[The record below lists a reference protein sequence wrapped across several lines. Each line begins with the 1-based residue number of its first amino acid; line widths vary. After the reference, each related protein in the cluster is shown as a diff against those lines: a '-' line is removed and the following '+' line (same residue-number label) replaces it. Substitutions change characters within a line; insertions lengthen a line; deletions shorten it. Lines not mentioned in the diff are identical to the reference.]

1 MTSDHPLL
9 VTRDEAL
16 LDDLLRLAAAAGAVL
31 DVAHDSGA
39 ARTGWATAP
48 VVLVG
53 ADAVA
58 SLAATSPLRRERVHV
73 VGHGPA
79 PDDLYRAALAVGADT
94 VAELPAAETW
104 LVETLTDVVDGT
116 SGRAVTLAVVGG
128 SGGAGATTFA
138 AALARTAASA
148 SRPATLV
155 DADPLGGGIERVIG
169 LDAPDGVG
177 WGSLRGSTGRF
188 GSRSLRA
195 ALPQVDGL
203 AVLGWGASP
212 RGGLDPGVVREVVSA
227 LQRGNE
233 TVVLDVPRYPD
244 AATGEVLTRCDH
256 VLVVT
261 TLTLPGVAASG
272 LAAAAVAPYARQVH
286 LVARRGPAALDP
298 DDVARTLGL
307 PLVAVMAG
315 QRRLAEA
322 VDLGLGPVHARRG
335 PLARAARTTLA
346 ALVAAPVPVG

>member
-79 PDDLYRAALAVGADT
+79 PDDLFRAALAVGADT

-128 SGGAGATTFA
+128 SGGAGP
-138 AALARTAASA
+138 R
-148 SRPATLV
+148 R
-155 DADPLGGGIERVIG
+155 
-169 LDAPDGVG
+169 
-177 WGSLRGSTGRF
+177 
-188 GSRSLRA
+188 
-195 ALPQVDGL
+195 
-203 AVLGWGASP
+203 SP
-212 RGGLDPGVVREVVSA
+212 RPWPGPPPPPPARPPWWTPTRSA
-227 LQRGNE
+227 VGS
-233 TVVLDVPRYPD
+233 
-244 AATGEVLTRCDH
+244 
-256 VLVVT
+256 
-261 TLTLPGVAASG
+261 SG
-272 LAAAAVAPYARQVH
+272 
-286 LVARRGPAALDP
+286 
-298 DDVARTLGL
+298 
-307 PLVAVMAG
+307 
-315 QRRLAEA
+315 
-322 VDLGLGPVHARRG
+322 
-335 PLARAARTTLA
+335 
-346 ALVAAPVPVG
+346 

>member
-1 MTSDHPLL
+1 M
-9 VTRDEAL
+9 
-16 LDDLLRLAAAAGAVL
+16 
-31 DVAHDSGA
+31 
-39 ARTGWATAP
+39 
-48 VVLVG
+48 
-53 ADAVA
+53 
-58 SLAATSPLRRERVHV
+58 

-79 PDDLYRAALAVGADT
+79 PDDLFRAALAVGADT

-128 SGGAGATTFA
+128 SG
-138 AALARTAASA
+138 ARGHDV
-148 SRPATLV
+148 RRGPGQDRRLRLPPATLV

-177 WGSLRGSTGRF
+177 WGSLRGSAGRF

-244 AATGEVLTRCDH
+244 EATGEVLTRCDH

-261 TLTLPGVAASG
+261 TLTLPGVAAGG

-322 VDLGLGPVHARRG
+322 VDLGLDRAPARPAG
-335 PLARAARTTLA
+335 AGRAPPSRRWP
-346 ALVAAPVPVG
+346 PVPVG